1 MTRILKIYRYRYN
14 ESMDLAKQIQFIF
27 NNEGKKTFV
36 VLPIN
41 TFEELFEGYIDS
53 KAIEERKN
61 ETTISLE
68 ELEQELKKDGK
79 L

>member
-1 MTRILKIYRYRYN
+1 
-14 ESMDLAKQIQFIF
+14 MDLAKQIQFIF

-41 TFEELFEGYIDS
+41 TFEELFEDYIDS

-61 ETTISLE
+61 ENTISLE
-68 ELEQELKKDGK
+68 EFEEELKKDGK

>member
-1 MTRILKIYRYRYN
+1 
-14 ESMDLAKQIQFIF
+14 MDLAKQIQFIF

-41 TFEELFEGYIDS
+41 TFEELFEDYIDS

-61 ETTISLE
+61 ESTISLE
-68 ELEQELKKDGK
+68 DLEQELKKDGK

>member
-1 MTRILKIYRYRYN
+1 
-14 ESMDLAKQIQFIF
+14 AKQVQFIF

-41 TFEELFEGYIDS
+41 TFEELFEDYIDS

-61 ETTISLE
+61 ESTISLE